1 MVIRRLRVAV
11 LAATVAVA
19 AAWGVGASAE
29 LPQMAPCPTVTGTSA
44 FDGGAVGGGA
54 GGGGG
59 GSWGPGP
66 ARPSALRCPELA
78 TRS

>member
-11 LAATVAVA
+11 LAATVAVD

-44 FDGGAVGGGA
+44 FDGGGGRRRRRCLLGPGA
-54 GGGGG
+54 GSSLG
-59 GSWGPGP
+59 
-66 ARPSALRCPELA
+66 AALP
-78 TRS
+78 